1 MGARA
6 INAVFGFW
14 LFLSAFL
21 WPHSTHQ
28 RYNAWGVGVL
38 VVTLALAGLSGH
50 RWARTVNA
58 LLGGWLIVTTLLWP
72 RISPLTFWN
81 QMLVGLAVA
90 MFAFAGSVSALRRR
104 AESPL

>member
-6 INAVFGFW
+6 INAILGFW

-21 WPHSTHQ
+21 WPHALQQ
-28 RYNAWGVGVL
+28 RYNAWIVGAL

-50 RWARTVNA
+50 RWARALNA

-72 RISPLTFWN
+72 RTTMLTYWN

-90 MFAFAGSVSALRRR
+90 MFAFAPSLSALRRR
-104 AESPL
+104 TEGPV